1 MDDWT
6 RAVAEELGVDLNTLD
21 TNLDRAQLIAL
32 AKDVAHFADRPTAA
46 ITAFLVGYSAALHGG
61 NPESVSQATSS
72 ARMLARSWRDERD
85 QEGIG
90 GES

>member
-6 RAVAEELGVDLNTLD
+6 RAVAEELGVEPHTLGA
-21 TNLDRAQLIAL
+21 NERAQLIAL

-46 ITAFLVGYSAALHGG
+46 ITAFLVGYSAAQHGG

-85 QEGIG
+85 QDGVG